1 MEEFGVC
8 PKFMQFHRYCWN
20 IQPCVSLSL
29 TLSLSL
35 LSLHK
40 SLSQEAD
47 LRDQFNN
54 TLGTFEEEA
63 QVRSQ
68 ALVQVQKT
76 NSQLNAQLKQQQNER
91 NAMAAQLQQALL
103 AQQNS
108 QTKLKE

>member
-1 MEEFGVC
+1 MLKHSTVC
-8 PKFMQFHRYCWN
+8 
-20 IQPCVSLSL
+20 ISLSL
-29 TLSLSL
+29 SPSLSIFF
-35 LSLHK
+35 SLHK

-68 ALVQVQKT
+68 ALVQAQKT

-108 QTKLKE
+108 QTKWKE

>member
-1 MEEFGVC
+1 MYLFTATC
-8 PKFMQFHRYCWN
+8 QKFVRYQRKCWN
-20 IQPCVSLSL
+20 INHVSLSL
-29 TLSLSL
+29 SFSLP
-35 LSLHK
+35 SLHK

-54 TLGTFEEEA
+54 TIGSFEEEA
-63 QVRSQ
+63 QVRCH
-68 ALVQVQKT
+68 ALGQMQKT

-91 NAMAAQLQQALL
+91 NAMAAQLQQALI